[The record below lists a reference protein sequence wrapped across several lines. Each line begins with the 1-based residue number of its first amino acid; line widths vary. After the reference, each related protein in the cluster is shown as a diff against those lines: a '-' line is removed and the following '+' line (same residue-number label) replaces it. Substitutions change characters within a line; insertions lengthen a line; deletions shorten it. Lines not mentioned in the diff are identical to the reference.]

1 MNIYREESLVVWLWL
16 NVSDKVDEDNKKI
29 KIESALSFARFLSSF
44 NNPTKCLKP
53 CFGKG

>member
-16 NVSDKVDEDNKKI
+16 NVSEKVDEDNKKI